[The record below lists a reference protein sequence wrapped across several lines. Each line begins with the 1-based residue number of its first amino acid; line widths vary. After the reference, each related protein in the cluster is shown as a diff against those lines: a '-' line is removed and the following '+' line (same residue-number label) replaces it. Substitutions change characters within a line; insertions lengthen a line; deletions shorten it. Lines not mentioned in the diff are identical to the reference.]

1 MQQRQQLLGAGDRV
15 KSATAY
21 GTILIVAA
29 CTAWHFWAA
38 GHAGLVPDETYYW
51 LWSRFPSFGYYDHPP
66 MVAWLIAGGTKL
78 FGDTAFGIRFWFVAI
93 LPLTSLITYQ
103 TGRLLFDSPAIA
115 SLATIWFNA
124 SILIGVGGIF
134 ATPDG
139 PSVLFWSLAVL
150 ALALVCRTGH
160 SAWWLAVGAAAG
172 LGAISKYTNL
182 FFGLGVLALI
192 IVDRRERRWLLDPW
206 AWAAALIA
214 ILIFLPVFIWN
225 AQHHWMSFAKQFGR
239 LVPHGIH
246 LRFIPEFVLAQTG
259 LLNPIV
265 AVFVV
270 MAVVA
275 YLRRRGDPNGAIGF
289 LVTLS
294 APLVLY
300 MLLHSIHDRVQGNWL
315 APIYPTLALLAAAI
329 AVPLGERNETPRLLR
344 RLRVTATPL
353 GLAVSVI
360 ALSYLAIPLDV
371 FGSKDPSQLTRGWP
385 QFADEIE
392 ALRLGRNAE
401 WIATAGYSLTGELA
415 FHLRSRS
422 PVREIAEQQRYTFE
436 PPLRY
441 ASMGQRAILVLR
453 SDHARS
459 KSYKNCFKHVTPI
472 GPLDRVAAR
481 HSLEKYMVYLAVRPR
496 AALGDGACAKKRR
509 SATKR
514 RSAKKQSS

>member
-1 MQQRQQLLGAGDRV
+1 MQQRQRLLGAGDRV
-15 KSATAY
+15 KSTAGY

-38 GHAGLVPDETYYW
+38 GRVGLVPDETYYW

-78 FGDTAFGIRFWFVAI
+78 FGDTAFGIRFWFVAM
-93 LPLTSLITYQ
+93 LPLMSLITYQ

-115 SLATIWFNA
+115 SLATVWFNA

-134 ATPDG
+134 ATPDA

-150 ALALVCRTGH
+150 ALALVWRTRH
-160 SAWWLAVGAAAG
+160 PAWWLAVGAAAG

-206 AWAAALIA
+206 AWAGAVIA
-214 ILIFLPVFIWN
+214 ILIFLPVLIWN
-225 AQHHWMSFAKQFGR
+225 AQHHWVSFAKQFGR
-239 LVPHGIH
+239 IVPHGADPLH
-246 LRFIPEFVLAQTG
+246 VPELVLAQVG

-265 AVFVV
+265 AVFVA
-270 MAVVA
+270 MGVVA
-275 YLRRRGDPNGAIGF
+275 CLQRRGDPNGAIRF
-289 LVTLS
+289 LAALS

-315 APIYPTLALLAAAI
+315 APIYPTLALLAAAV
-329 AVPLGERNETPRLLR
+329 AVPLGERSKTPRLLR

-360 ALSYLAIPLDV
+360 VLSYLAIPVNV
-371 FGSKDPSQLTRGWP
+371 FGAKDPSQLTRGWP
-385 QFADEIE
+385 QFADKVE
-392 ALRLGRNAE
+392 ALRRATNAD
-401 WIATAGYSLTGELA
+401 WIATANYSLTGELA
-415 FHLRSRS
+415 FHIGSRS
-422 PVREIAEQQRYTFE
+422 PVREIVEQERYAFE

-453 SDHARS
+453 SDYARS
-459 KSYKNCFKHVTPI
+459 TSYKDCFEHVTPI
-472 GPLDRVAAR
+472 GPLDRVAAG
-481 HSLEKYMVYLAVRPR
+481 HSLEKYMVYLAVTPT
-496 AALGDGACAKKRR
+496 AALSDGVCAKKRK
-509 SATKR
+509 S
-514 RSAKKQSS
+514 

>member
-1 MQQRQQLLGAGDRV
+1 MQRRQRLLGAGDRV
-15 KSATAY
+15 RSAAGY

-38 GHAGLVPDETYYW
+38 SRVGLVPDETYYW

-78 FGDTAFGIRFWFVAI
+78 FGDTAFGIRFWFVVI
-93 LPLTSLITYQ
+93 LPLTSLVIYQ

-115 SLATIWFNA
+115 NLATIWFNA

-150 ALALVCRTGH
+150 ALALVWCTGH
-160 SAWWLAVGAAAG
+160 PASWLAVGVAAG
-172 LGAISKYTNL
+172 LGAVSKYTNL

-192 IVDRRERRWLLDPW
+192 IIDRGKRHWLLDPW
-206 AWAAALIA
+206 AWAGAMVA

-225 AQHHWMSFAKQFGR
+225 SQHHWVSLAKQFGR
-239 LVPHGIH
+239 VEPHGVH
-246 LRFIPEFVLAQTG
+246 LLFIPEFVLAQIG

-270 MAVVA
+270 MGVVA
-275 YLRRRGDPNGAIGF
+275 YLQRRGDPNGAIGF

-315 APIYPTLALLAAAI
+315 APIYPALALLAAAI
-329 AVPLGERNETPRLLR
+329 AVPLGERNETPKLLR
-344 RLRVTATPL
+344 RLRVAATPL
-353 GLAVSVI
+353 GLAISVI

-392 ALRLGRNAE
+392 ALRRSTNAD
-401 WIATAGYSLTGELA
+401 WIATVGYSLTGELA

-422 PVREIAEQQRYTFE
+422 RVRDIAEQERYTFE

-441 ASMGQRAILVLR
+441 GSMGQRAILVLR

-459 KSYKNCFKHVTPI
+459 KSYKDCFEHLTPI
-472 GPLDRVAAR
+472 GPVDRVAAG
-481 HSLEKYMVYLAVRPR
+481 HNLEKYMVYLAVTPT
-496 AALGDGACAKKRR
+496 AALGDGVCAKKRR
-509 SATKR
+509 S
-514 RSAKKQSS
+514 